1 MVAREGKHGRSRCWT
16 GRPGRDGAARGQRAT
31 HLSGAVPRTSGHCVD
46 GPRAASPGSAF
57 SGHICQA
64 AAGHSSC
71 SVGGA
76 SNFFFFFF
84 FYN

>member
-1 MVAREGKHGRSRCWT
+1 M
-16 GRPGRDGAARGQRAT
+16 GAAAAGRGVRAVMGQRGGQRAT

-46 GPRAASPGSAF
+46 GPRATSPGSAF
-57 SGHICQA
+57 CGHICQA